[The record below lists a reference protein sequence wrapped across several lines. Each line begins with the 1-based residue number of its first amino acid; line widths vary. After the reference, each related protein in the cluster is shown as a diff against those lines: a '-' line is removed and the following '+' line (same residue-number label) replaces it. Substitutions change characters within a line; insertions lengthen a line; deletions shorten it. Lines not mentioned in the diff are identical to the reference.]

1 MKKERGQNREEK
13 QNKNKERFINLSRN
27 FKKNNWFP
35 RKTSDKQGTSLTTV
49 KQDRVKQDTS
59 LITGKQ
65 DTSLTTV
72 KQDRVKQ
79 DTSLITGKQ
88 DTSLTRVEHN
98 TSMTRVKQDTSL
110 ITGHITDQR

>member
-27 FKKNNWFP
+27 FKKTNWFP

-65 DTSLTTV
+65 DTSLT
-72 KQDRVKQ
+72 RGEQ
-79 DTSLITGKQ
+79 DTSL
-88 DTSLTRVEHN
+88 
-98 TSMTRVKQDTSL
+98 TRVKQDTSL